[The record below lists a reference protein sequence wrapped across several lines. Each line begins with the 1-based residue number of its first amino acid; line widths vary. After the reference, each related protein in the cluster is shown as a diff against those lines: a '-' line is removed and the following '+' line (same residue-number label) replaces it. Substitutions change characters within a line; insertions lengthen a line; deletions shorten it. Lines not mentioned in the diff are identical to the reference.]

1 MKVVK
6 VMVIVMVIVMVSVVV
21 SVMVSVMVSVIVVVT
36 RLKSYPIKVSQSFG
50 SFFARVLSS
59 PL

>member
-6 VMVIVMVIVMVSVVV
+6 VIVMVS
-21 SVMVSVMVSVIVVVT
+21 VSVMVSVIVVVT

>member
-6 VMVIVMVIVMVSVVV
+6 VMVIVIVMVSVVV

-36 RLKSYPIKVSQSFG
+36 RMKSHPIKVSQSFG

>member
-6 VMVIVMVIVMVSVVV
+6 VMVSVMVSVVV
-21 SVMVSVMVSVIVVVT
+21 SVMVSVIVVVT
-36 RLKSYPIKVSQSFG
+36 RMKSHPIKVSQSFG